1 LSSEKPSRRLKD
13 IIANAQAI
21 FEYPSAMD
29 FAAFTADQRTY
40 DAVERCLQ
48 GISEAASRLGDCGA
62 VLIPEQPW
70 ARIRALGNYLRHE
83 YDVIEAEQLWNI
95 IRIKLPSLR
104 SACEDALNRLP

>member
-21 FEYPSAMD
+21 SEYTSGMD

-48 GISEAASRLGDCGA
+48 RISEAASKLGDFA
-62 VLIPEQPW
+62 PVLVPEQPW
-70 ARIRALGNYLRHE
+70 KRIRALGNYLSHA
-83 YDVIEAEQLWNI
+83 YDVIEAEQLWDV
-95 IRIKLPSLR
+95 IRVELPSLR
-104 SACEDALNRLP
+104 AACEDALKRLP